1 LFTLIFRTALN
12 NELALCTMTEQLVEL
27 NVTGMHCNNCALSI
41 HKLLEKKGLNNIL
54 VDFASEEVKFSN
66 DNNTQLPDIIK
77 GIEQL
82 GFKVIDDATL
92 HTAKFYEKVE
102 NKFIFCAIFT
112 APLLLHMVLPW
123 HFLHMPMVQLSL
135 CLPVFIVGCLH
146 FGKSA
151 WHSVKGGVP
160 NMDVLIFVGSTSAFI
175 YSLVGTIQNL
185 GEQYQFYETCATIIT
200 LVLLG
205 NVFEKRSVNQTT
217 SAVKDLVRF
226 QQVNAN
232 RVIDGSVEVISARD
246 VRPGDT
252 LLVNQGDKIPVD
264 GEVLSGSASV
274 DEAMLT
280 GESVP
285 VDKEKYDKVI
295 GGTIVQNGNL
305 RMIATKVGSNTIL
318 SQIIELMKKAQAAK
332 PPVQKLGDKVAAI
345 FVPAVILIAL
355 ITFVLTY
362 FLGDAGLQKSL
373 MNAIAV
379 LVISCPCA
387 MGLATP
393 TAVMV
398 GLGRAAKN
406 GILIKGGDTIE
417 AVANTKYVVFDKT
430 GTLTT
435 GKFSIHDIKVEDGVD
450 IEHIRGIIVAIE
462 ERSNHPI
469 AKSLVDGLK
478 ALSQTKLILRSATEE
493 KGLGMRAEDVEGNNY
508 FLGTGKS
515 VDANDFNLSLY
526 KNQVL
531 LAQIAID
538 DTIKPEAATLIT
550 QLKKMGIVPVLLSGD
565 RKNRCQ
571 KVAKIVGIDEVHSEK
586 LPDEKLSVIDIYKQK
601 GKTVMIG
608 DGINDA
614 PALTKADVGVS
625 MNDASQI
632 AIQSARVILLNT
644 DLHSVIKFLQ
654 ISKHT
659 LLTIKQNLFWAF
671 AYNIIAIPVAA
682 LGFLNPMVGAFTMAF
697 SDVVVIGNSLRLK
710 RKRID

>member
-1 LFTLIFRTALN
+1 MA
-12 NELALCTMTEQLVEL
+12 EQLIEL

-54 VDFASEEVKFSN
+54 VDFAGEEVKFST
-66 DNNTQLPDIIK
+66 DNEAELPTIIK
-77 GIEQL
+77 DIEGL
-82 GFKVIDDATL
+82 GFKVVEDAAL
-92 HTAKFYEKVE
+92 HQLKFYEKVE

-112 APLLLHMVLPW
+112 APLLLHMVFPW
-123 HFLHMPMVQLSL
+123 HFLHNPIVQLIL

-151 WHSVKGGVP
+151 INSIRGGVP
-160 NMDVLIFVGSTSAFI
+160 NMDVLIFIGSTSAFI

-185 GEQYQFYETCATIIT
+185 GENYLFYETAATIIT

-205 NVFEKRSVNQTT
+205 NVFEKRSVTQTT
-217 SAVKDLVRF
+217 SAVKDLIKF

-232 RVIDGSVEVISARD
+232 RIIDGSVEVISAQE
-246 VRPGDT
+246 VKPGDT
-252 LLVNQGDKIPVD
+252 LIVNQGDKIPVD
-264 GEVLSGSASV
+264 GEILSGSASV

-285 VDKEKYDKVI
+285 IDKEKYDRVI
-295 GGTIVQNGNL
+295 GGTIVQNGTFHML
-305 RMIATKVGSNTIL
+305 ATKVGSNTIL
-318 SQIIELMKKAQAAK
+318 SQIIDLMKKAQAAK
-332 PPVQKLGDKVAAI
+332 PPVQKLGDKVAGI
-345 FVPAVILIAL
+345 FVPVVLLISL
-355 ITFVLTY
+355 VTFMVTY
-362 FLGDAGLQKSL
+362 FGGFEGLQTSL

-435 GKFSIHDIKVEDGVD
+435 GKFHIHNLK
-450 IEHIRGIIVAIE
+450 IENNANLEAVRGIITAIE

-469 AKSLVDGLK
+469 AKSLVNELK
-478 ALSQTKLILRSATEE
+478 TLPQTKLILRSVQEE
-493 KGLGMRAEDVEGNNY
+493 KGLGMRAEDVEGNHY

-515 VDANDFNLSLY
+515 TIESDFNIALY

-531 LAQIAID
+531 LAQIAIE
-538 DTIKPEAATLIT
+538 DTIKPEAAGLIAK
-550 QLKKMGIVPVLLSGD
+550 LKAMDIIPVLLSGD
-565 RKNRCQ
+565 KDNRCK
-571 KVAKIVGIDEVHSEK
+571 KVAQVLGIDEVHGEK
-586 LPDEKLSVIDIYKQK
+586 LPDEKLTVIDIYKQK

-644 DLHSVIKFLQ
+644 DLQSVIQFLQ

-659 LLTIKQNLFWAF
+659 LITIKQNLFWAF
-671 AYNIIAIPVAA
+671 AYNVVAIPVAA
-682 LGFLNPMVGAFTMAF
+682 LGFLNPMWGAFTMAF

-710 RKRID
+710 RKKLAP

>member
-1 LFTLIFRTALN
+1 MA
-12 NELALCTMTEQLVEL
+12 EQLVEL

-41 HKLLEKKGLNNIL
+41 HKLLEKKGLGNIL
-54 VDFASEEVKFSN
+54 VDFAGEEVKFSN
-66 DNNTQLPDIIK
+66 DNNAQLPEIIK
-77 GIEQL
+77 SIEQL
-82 GFKVIDDATL
+82 GFKVVDDPLT
-92 HTAKFYEKVE
+92 HMPKFYEKVE

-112 APLLLHMVLPW
+112 APLLLHMVFPW
-123 HFLHMPMVQLSL
+123 HVLHMPMVQLLL
-135 CLPVFIVGCLH
+135 CLPVFVVGCLH

-151 WHSVKGGVP
+151 FHSLKGGMP
-160 NMDVLIFVGSTSAFI
+160 NMDVLIFIGSTSAFV

-217 SAVKDLVRF
+217 SAVKDLVKF

-232 RVIDGSVEVISARD
+232 RIIDGTVEVISARD
-246 VRPGDT
+246 VRPGDI
-252 LLVNQGDKIPVD
+252 LVVNHGDKIPVD
-264 GEVLSGSASV
+264 GDILEGSASV
-274 DEAMLT
+274 DESMLT

-295 GGTIVQNGNL
+295 GGTIVQNGNF
-305 RMIATKVGSNTIL
+305 RMIATKVGSNTVL

-345 FVPAVILIAL
+345 FVPAVILISL

-362 FLGDAGLQKSL
+362 FLSDTGLQKSL

-417 AVANTKYVVFDKT
+417 AVANTNYVVFDKT

-435 GKFSIHDIKVEDGVD
+435 GKFSINDIKVEDGVD
-450 IEHIRGIIVAIE
+450 LEHIRGIIVAIE

-478 ALSQTKLILRSATEE
+478 GLPQIRLILRSATEE
-493 KGLGMRAEDVEGNNY
+493 KGLGMRAEDVDGNNY
-508 FLGTGKS
+508 FLGTGKT
-515 VDANDFNLSLY
+515 ANENDFNLSLY

-531 LAQIAID
+531 LAQVAID
-538 DTIKPEAATLIT
+538 DTIKPEASALISE
-550 QLKKMGIVPVLLSGD
+550 LKKMGIVPVLLSGD
-565 RKNRCQ
+565 RKNRCL
-571 KVAKIVGIDEVHSEK
+571 KVAKAIGITEVHAEK
-586 LPDEKLSVIDIYKQK
+586 LPDEKLTVIDIYKQK

-644 DLHSVIKFLQ
+644 DLGSVVKFLQ

-671 AYNIIAIPVAA
+671 AYNVIAIPVAA
-682 LGFLNPMVGAFTMAF
+682 LGFLNPMVGALTMAF
-697 SDVVVIGNSLRLK
+697 SDVVVIGNSIRLK
-710 RKRID
+710 RKNITR

>member
-1 LFTLIFRTALN
+1 MA
-12 NELALCTMTEQLVEL
+12 EQLIEL
-27 NVTGMHCNNCALSI
+27 NVTGMHCNNCALSV
-41 HKLLEKKGLNNIL
+41 HKLLEKKGLRNIL
-54 VDFASEEVKFSN
+54 VDFASEEVKFSTN
-66 DNNTQLPDIIK
+66 DDTKIPEIKK
-77 GIEQL
+77 GIENL
-82 GFKVIDDATL
+82 GFKVIDDISQHQPA
-92 HTAKFYEKVE
+92 FYEKVE
-102 NKFIFCAIFT
+102 NKFIFCALFT
-112 APLLLHMVLPW
+112 APLLLSMLLPW
-123 HFLHMPMVQLSL
+123 HFLHQPIVQLIL

-151 WHSVKGGVP
+151 WSSVKGGVP
-160 NMDVLIFVGSTSAFI
+160 NMDVLIFIGSTSAFV
-175 YSLVGTIQNL
+175 YSLVGTVQHL
-185 GEQYQFYETCATIIT
+185 GMQYQFYETCATIIT

-205 NVFEKRSVNQTT
+205 NIFEKRSVTQTT
-217 SAVKDLVRF
+217 SAVKDLIKF

-232 RVIDGSVEVISARD
+232 RVINGGVEVVSAKE

-264 GEVLSGSASV
+264 GEILSGSASV

-280 GESVP
+280 GESLP
-285 VDKEKYDKVI
+285 VEKEKYDKVI
-295 GGTIVQNGNL
+295 GGTILLNGNIHML
-305 RMIATKVGSNTIL
+305 ATKVGSNTIL

-332 PPVQKLGDKVAAI
+332 PPIQKLGDKVASI
-345 FVPAVILIAL
+345 FVPAVLLIAL
-355 ITFVLTY
+355 LTFTLTY
-362 FLGDAGLQKSL
+362 YVGHAGIQHAI

-435 GKFSIHDIKVEDGVD
+435 GKFKINKIKAEPGVD
-450 IEHIRGIIVAIE
+450 MEQVRGIIIAIE

-469 AKSLVDGLK
+469 AKSLVSGLK
-478 ALSQTKLILRSATEE
+478 NLPKQKVILKVAKEE
-493 KGLGMRAEDVEGNNY
+493 RGLGMRAEDVDGNNY
-508 FLGTGKS
+508 FLGTAKLNK
-515 VDANDFNLSLY
+515 DDHFNLSLY
-526 KNQVL
+526 KNQQL
-531 LAQIAID
+531 LAQVAID
-538 DTIKPEAATLIT
+538 DEIKPETKSLIS
-550 QLKKMGIVPVLLSGD
+550 QLKTMGIVPVLLSGD
-565 RKNRCQ
+565 KKDRCL
-571 KVAKIVGIDEVHSEK
+571 KVAAAIGIKDVHAEK
-586 LPDEKLSVIDIYKQK
+586 LPDEKLKVIDIYKQK
-601 GKTVMIG
+601 GKTIMIG

-614 PALTKADVGVS
+614 PALTQADVGVS
-625 MNDASQI
+625 MNDASHV
-632 AIQSARVILLNT
+632 AIQSASVVLLNT

-697 SDVVVIGNSLRLK
+697 SDVIVIGNSLRLK
-710 RKRID
+710 IKKVD

>member
-1 LFTLIFRTALN
+1 
-12 NELALCTMTEQLVEL
+12 MTEQLVEL

-54 VDFASEEVKFSN
+54 VDFAGEEVKFSN
-66 DNNTQLPDIIK
+66 DGAIQLPEIIK

-82 GFKVIDDATL
+82 GFKVVDEGAL
-92 HTAKFYEKVE
+92 HEPKLYEKVE

-112 APLLLHMVLPW
+112 APLLLHMVFPW
-123 HFLHMPMVQLSL
+123 HLLHMPMVQLLL

-151 WHSVKGGVP
+151 FHSVKGGVP
-160 NMDVLIFVGSTSAFI
+160 NMDVLIFIGSTSAFV
-175 YSLVGTIQNL
+175 YSLVGTIQHL

-217 SAVKDLVRF
+217 SAVKDLIKF

-232 RVIDGSVEVISARD
+232 RVIDGTIEVINARD
-246 VRPGDT
+246 VRAGDT
-252 LLVNQGDKIPVD
+252 LIVNHGDKIPVD
-264 GEVLSGSASV
+264 GDILEGNASV

-295 GGTIVQNGNL
+295 GGTIVVNGNF

-332 PPVQKLGDKVAAI
+332 PPVQKLGDKVASI
-345 FVPAVILIAL
+345 FVPAVILIAV
-355 ITFVLTY
+355 ITFVATY
-362 FLGDAGLQKSL
+362 FLTDKGLQVSL

-417 AVANTKYVVFDKT
+417 AVANTKYIVFDKT

-435 GKFSIHDIKVEDGVD
+435 GKFSINDIKVEDGVD
-450 IEHIRGIIVAIE
+450 LEHIRGIIIAIE

-478 ALSQTKLILRSATEE
+478 ELPKSKLILRSATEE
-493 KGLGMRAEDVEGNNY
+493 KGLGMRAEDVDGNTY
-508 FLGTGKS
+508 FLGTGKT
-515 VDANDFNLSLY
+515 ANENDFNLSLY

-538 DTIKPEAATLIT
+538 DTIKPEASALISE
-550 QLKKMGIVPVLLSGD
+550 LRKMGIVPVLLSGD
-565 RKNRCQ
+565 RKNRCL
-571 KVAKIVGIDEVHSEK
+571 KVAKAIGIDEVHAEK
-586 LPDEKLSVIDIYKQK
+586 LPDEKLTIIDIYKQK
-601 GKTVMIG
+601 GKTIMIG

-644 DLHSVIKFLQ
+644 DLGSVVKFLQ

-671 AYNIIAIPVAA
+671 AYNVIAIPVAA

-710 RKRID
+710 RKGLD

>member
-1 LFTLIFRTALN
+1 
-12 NELALCTMTEQLVEL
+12 MTEQLVEL

-54 VDFASEEVKFSN
+54 VDFAGEEVKFSN
-66 DNNTQLPDIIK
+66 DTETQLPEIIK
-77 GIEQL
+77 SIEQL
-82 GFKVIDDATL
+82 GFKVVDNPAL
-92 HTAKFYEKVE
+92 HEAKFYEKVE
-102 NKFIFCAIFT
+102 NKFLFCAIFT

-123 HFLHMPMVQLSL
+123 HVLHMPLVQLLL

-151 WHSVKGGVP
+151 FHSVKGGVP
-160 NMDVLIFVGSTSAFI
+160 NMDVLIFIGSTSAFV
-175 YSLVGTIQNL
+175 YSVVGTIQNL
-185 GEQYQFYETCATIIT
+185 GPQYQFYETCATIIT

-217 SAVKDLVRF
+217 SAVKDLIKF

-232 RVIDGSVEVISARD
+232 RIVDGTIEVINASD
-246 VRPGDT
+246 VRAGDI
-252 LLVNQGDKIPVD
+252 LIVNQGDKVPVD
-264 GEVLSGSASV
+264 GDIFEGSAAV

-280 GESVP
+280 GESLP
-285 VDKEKYDKVI
+285 VDKNKYDKVI
-295 GGTIVQNGNL
+295 GGTIVQNGNF
-305 RMIATKVGSNTIL
+305 RMIATKVGSNTVL

-332 PPVQKLGDKVAAI
+332 PPVQKLGDKVASI
-345 FVPAVILIAL
+345 FVPAVILIAA
-355 ITFVLTY
+355 ITFVATY
-362 FLGDAGLQKSL
+362 FLSDAGLQKSL

-398 GLGRAAKN
+398 GLGRAAKS

-435 GKFSIHDIKVEDGVD
+435 GKFSINDIKVEGDVA

-469 AKSLVDGLK
+469 AKSLVVGLK
-478 ALSQTKLILRSATEE
+478 DLPKNKVILRVATEE
-493 KGLGMRAEDVEGNNY
+493 KGLGMRAEDVDGNNY
-508 FLGTGKS
+508 FLGTGKT
-515 VDANDFNLSLY
+515 ANADDFNLSLY

-538 DTIKPEAATLIT
+538 DTIKPEALSLIT
-550 QLKKMGIVPVLLSGD
+550 QLKQMGITPVLLSGD
-565 RKNRCQ
+565 RKNRCLKLA
-571 KVAKIVGIDEVHSEK
+571 KVIGIDEVHGEK

-601 GKTVMIG
+601 GKTIMIG

-614 PALTKADVGVS
+614 PALTQADVGVS

-632 AIQSARVILLNT
+632 AIQSAKVILLNT
-644 DLHSVIKFLQ
+644 DLGSVVKFLQ

-671 AYNIIAIPVAA
+671 AYNVIAIPVAA

-697 SDVVVIGNSLRLK
+697 SDVVVIGNSIRLK
-710 RKRID
+710 SKRIAP

>member
-1 LFTLIFRTALN
+1 MA
-12 NELALCTMTEQLVEL
+12 EQLIEL
-27 NVTGMHCNNCALSI
+27 NVTGMHCNNCALSV
-41 HKLLEKKGLNNIL
+41 HKLLEKKGLQNIL
-54 VDFASEEVKFSN
+54 VDFASEEVKFSK
-66 DNNTQLPDIIK
+66 DNHADLPDIIK
-77 GIEQL
+77 SIEQL
-82 GFKVIDDATL
+82 GYKVVDDPAT
-92 HTAKFYEKVE
+92 HAPKFYEKVE
-102 NKFIFCAIFT
+102 NKFVFCAIFT
-112 APLLLHMVLPW
+112 APLLLHMVSPW
-123 HFLHMPMVQLSL
+123 HVLHMPIAQLLL

-151 WHSVKGGVP
+151 WHSVKGSVP
-160 NMDVLIFVGSTSAFI
+160 NMDVLIFIGSTSAFI

-205 NVFEKRSVNQTT
+205 NVFEKRSVSQTT
-217 SAVKDLVRF
+217 SAVKDLVKI

-232 RVIDGSVEVISARD
+232 RIIDGTVKVISARD

-252 LLVNQGDKIPVD
+252 LIVNHGDKVPVD
-264 GEVLSGSASV
+264 GDILEGNASV
-274 DEAMLT
+274 DESMLT
-280 GESVP
+280 GESIP
-285 VDKEKYDKVI
+285 VDKAKYDKII
-295 GGTIVQNGNL
+295 GGTIVVQGNF
-305 RMIATKVGSNTIL
+305 RMIATKTGSNTVL

-345 FVPAVILIAL
+345 FVPAVIIIAL

-362 FLGDAGLQKSL
+362 FLTDKGLQQSL

-398 GLGRAAKN
+398 GLGRAAKG

-435 GKFSIHDIKVEDGVD
+435 GKFSIEDIK
-450 IEHIRGIIVAIE
+450 IEGDTTIEQVRGIIIAIE

-469 AKSLVDGLK
+469 AKSLVNGLK
-478 ALSQTKLILRSATEE
+478 GLPQNKVILKLVSEE
-493 KGLGMRAEDVEGNNY
+493 KGLGMRAEDVEGNHY

-515 VDANDFNLSLY
+515 KNDGDFNISLY
-526 KNQVL
+526 KNQAL

-538 DTIKPEAATLIT
+538 DTIKPEAVTLIA
-550 QLKKMGIVPVLLSGD
+550 QLKNMGIVPVLLSGD
-565 RKNRCQ
+565 RQNRCM
-571 KVAKIVGIDEVHSEK
+571 KVAKAIGIDEVHGEK
-586 LPDEKLSVIDIYKQK
+586 LPDEKLTVIDIYKQK

-644 DLHSVIKFLQ
+644 DLHSVVKFLQ

-659 LLTIKQNLFWAF
+659 LLTIRQNLFWAF
-671 AYNIIAIPVAA
+671 AYNVVAIPIAA
-682 LGFLNPMVGAFTMAF
+682 LGFLNPMIGAFTMAF
-697 SDVVVIGNSLRLK
+697 SDVVVIGNSIRLK
-710 RKRID
+710 SKKID

>member
-1 LFTLIFRTALN
+1 MA
-12 NELALCTMTEQLVEL
+12 EQLIEL
-27 NVTGMHCNNCALSI
+27 NVTGMHCNNCALSV
-41 HKLLEKKGLNNIL
+41 HKLLERKGLQNIH

-66 DNNTQLPDIIK
+66 NNDADLAIIK
-77 GIEQL
+77 KDIEGL
-82 GFKVIDDATL
+82 GYKIVEDPDQQVTP
-92 HTAKFYEKVE
+92 FYEKIE
-102 NKFIFCAIFT
+102 NKFIFCAILT
-112 APLLLHMVLPW
+112 VPLLLHMILSW
-123 HFLHMPMVQLSL
+123 HFLHLPLVQLLL
-135 CLPVFIVGCLH
+135 CTPVFIVGCLH

-151 WHSVKGGVP
+151 INSIKGGVP
-160 NMDVLIFVGSTSAFI
+160 NMDVLIFVGSSAAFI
-175 YSLVGTIQNL
+175 YSLIGTIENL
-185 GEQYQFYETCATIIT
+185 GEQYQFYETCATIIS

-205 NVFEKRSVNQTT
+205 NVLEKRSVTQTT
-217 SAVKDLVRF
+217 SAVKDLVKI

-232 RVIDGSVEVISARD
+232 RVVNGNVEVISAKE

-252 LLVNQGDKIPVD
+252 LLVNMGDKIPVD

-285 VDKEKYDKVI
+285 VEKEKYDKVI
-295 GGTIVQNGNL
+295 GGTIVQHGNI
-305 RMIATKVGSNTIL
+305 RMLATKVGSNTVL

-355 ITFVLTY
+355 LTFVITY
-362 FLGDAGLQKSL
+362 FVVHTGLQIAL

-417 AVANTKYVVFDKT
+417 AVAHTKYVVFDKT

-435 GKFSIHDIKVEDGVD
+435 GKFHIKDIKAEENANLDQ
-450 IEHIRGIIVAIE
+450 IRGIIVAIE

-469 AKSLVDGLK
+469 AKSFVNELK
-478 ALSQTKLILRSATEE
+478 QLPQTKLILKSAKEE
-493 KGLGMRAEDVEGNNY
+493 KGLGMRAEDVEGNHY
-508 FLGTGKS
+508 FFGSGKS
-515 VDANDFNLSLY
+515 KDESDFNLSLY
-526 KNQVL
+526 KNQKL
-531 LAQIAID
+531 LAQIAIED
-538 DTIKPEAATLIT
+538 EIKPDAATLVA
-550 QLKKMGIVPVLLSGD
+550 QLKKMDIIPVLLSGD
-565 RKNRCQ
+565 KNSRCL
-571 KVAKIVGIDEVHSEK
+571 KVAKLIGIEDVHGEK
-586 LPDEKLSVIDIYKQK
+586 LPDEKLTIIDIYKQK
-601 GKTVMIG
+601 GKTIMIG

-614 PALTKADVGVS
+614 PALTQADVGVS
-625 MNDASQI
+625 MNDASQV
-632 AIQSARVILLNT
+632 AIQSAKVVLLNT
-644 DLHSVIKFLQ
+644 DLHSVVKFLQ

-659 LLTIKQNLFWAF
+659 LITIKQNLFWAF

-682 LGFLNPMVGAFTMAF
+682 LGFLNPMVGAFAMAF

-710 RKRID
+710 TKKLS

>member
-1 LFTLIFRTALN
+1 
-12 NELALCTMTEQLVEL
+12 MTEQLVEL

-41 HKLLEKKGLNNIL
+41 HRLLEKKGLGNIL
-54 VDFASEEVKFSN
+54 VDFAGEEVKFSN
-66 DNNTQLPDIIK
+66 HNNTQLPEIIK

-82 GFKVIDDATL
+82 GFKVVDDPAL
-92 HTAKFYEKVE
+92 HIPKFYEKVE

-112 APLLLHMVLPW
+112 APLLLHMVFPW
-123 HFLHMPMVQLSL
+123 HVLHMPMVQLLL

-151 WHSVKGGVP
+151 FHSVKSGVP
-160 NMDVLIFVGSTSAFI
+160 NMDVLIFIGSTSAFI
-175 YSLVGTIQNL
+175 YSLVGTIQNM

-217 SAVKDLVRF
+217 SAVKDLIKF

-232 RVIDGSVEVISARD
+232 RIIDGTVEVINARD
-246 VRPGDT
+246 VRSGDI
-252 LLVNQGDKIPVD
+252 LIVNHGDKIPVD
-264 GEVLSGSASV
+264 GDILEGIASV
-274 DEAMLT
+274 DESMLT

-295 GGTIVQNGNL
+295 GGTIVQHGNF

-332 PPVQKLGDKVAAI
+332 PPVQKLGDKVASI
-345 FVPAVILIAL
+345 FVPAVILISL

-362 FLGDAGLQKSL
+362 FLSDVGLQRSL

-435 GKFSIHDIKVEDGVD
+435 GKFSIHDIKVENGADL
-450 IEHIRGIIVAIE
+450 EQIRGIIVAIE

-469 AKSLVDGLK
+469 AKSLIEGLK
-478 ALSQTKLILRSATEE
+478 TLPQSKLILRSATEE
-493 KGLGMRAEDVEGNNY
+493 KGLGMRAEDVEGNTY
-508 FLGTGKS
+508 FLGTGKTENE
-515 VDANDFNLSLY
+515 NDFNLSLY

-538 DTIKPEAATLIT
+538 DTIKPEAASLIT
-550 QLKKMGIVPVLLSGD
+550 QLKKMGLVPVLLSGD
-565 RKNRCQ
+565 RKSRCL
-571 KVAKIVGIDEVHSEK
+571 KVAKAIGITEVHAEK

-601 GKTVMIG
+601 DKTGMIG

-644 DLHSVIKFLQ
+644 DLNSVVKFLQ

-671 AYNIIAIPVAA
+671 AYNVIAIPVAA
-682 LGFLNPMVGAFTMAF
+682 LGFLNPMMGAFTMAF

-710 RKRID
+710 RKRLN

>member
-1 LFTLIFRTALN
+1 
-12 NELALCTMTEQLVEL
+12 MTEQLIEL

-41 HKLLEKKGLNNIL
+41 HKLLEKKGLQNIL
-54 VDFASEEVKFSN
+54 VDFAGEEVKFSN
-66 DNNTQLPDIIK
+66 NTAADLPGIIK
-77 GIEQL
+77 DIEGL
-82 GFKVIDDATL
+82 GFKVVDDPALQVTP
-92 HTAKFYEKVE
+92 FYEKVE
-102 NKFIFCAIFT
+102 NKFVFCAILT
-112 APLLLHMVLPW
+112 VPLLLHMVLPW
-123 HFLHMPMVQLSL
+123 HFLHEPIVQLLL
-135 CLPVFIVGCLH
+135 CLPVFLVGCFH

-151 WHSVKGGVP
+151 FNSIRGGVP
-160 NMDVLIFVGSTSAFI
+160 NMDVLIFVGSSAAFI
-175 YSLVGTIQNL
+175 YSLVGTIENL
-185 GEQYQFYETCATIIT
+185 GEHYQFYETCATIIT

-205 NVFEKRSVNQTT
+205 NVLEKRSVTQTT
-217 SAVKDLVRF
+217 SAVKDLVKI

-232 RVIDGSVEVISARD
+232 LVVNGGIEVISAKE

-252 LLVNQGDKIPVD
+252 LLVNTGDKIPVD

-280 GESVP
+280 GESIP
-285 VDKEKYDKVI
+285 VEKEKYDKVI
-295 GGTIVQNGNL
+295 GGTIIQHGNI
-305 RMIATKVGSNTIL
+305 RMMATKVGANTVL
-318 SQIIELMKKAQAAK
+318 AQIIELMKKAQAAK

-355 ITFVLTY
+355 ITFTLTFY
-362 FLGDAGLQKSL
+362 LGHAGMQVSL

-417 AVANTKYVVFDKT
+417 AVAHTKYVVFDKT

-435 GKFSIHDIKVEDGVD
+435 GKFHINNIKAEKGHSL
-450 IEHIRGIIVAIE
+450 ELIRGIVLAIE

-469 AKSLVDGLK
+469 AKSLVNGLK
-478 ALSQTKLILRSATEE
+478 KLPQTKLILKSAQEE
-493 KGLGMRAEDVEGNNY
+493 KGLGMRAEDVDGNHY
-508 FLGTGKS
+508 FLGSGKS
-515 VDANDFNLSLY
+515 SDESGFNLSLY
-526 KNQVL
+526 KNQKL
-531 LAQIAID
+531 MAQIAIED
-538 DTIKPEAATLIT
+538 EIKPDAATLIA
-550 QLKKMGIVPVLLSGD
+550 QLKKMNIIPVLLSGD
-565 RKNRCQ
+565 KQNRCL
-571 KVAKIVGIDEVHSEK
+571 KVAELIGIDEVHSEK
-586 LPDEKLSVIDIYKQK
+586 LPDEKLAVIDIYKQK
-601 GKTVMIG
+601 GKTIMIG

-625 MNDASQI
+625 MNDASQV

-644 DLHSVIKFLQ
+644 DLHSVVKFLQ

-671 AYNIIAIPVAA
+671 AYNIIAIPIAA

-710 RKRID
+710 RKRLD

>member
-1 LFTLIFRTALN
+1 MA
-12 NELALCTMTEQLVEL
+12 EQLIEL
-27 NVTGMHCNNCALSI
+27 NVTGMHCNNCALSV
-41 HKLLEKKGLNNIL
+41 HKLLEKKGLQNIL
-54 VDFASEEVKFSN
+54 VDFASEEVKFSK
-66 DNNTQLPDIIK
+66 DNHADLPDIIK
-77 GIEQL
+77 SIEQL
-82 GFKVIDDATL
+82 GYKVVDDPAT
-92 HTAKFYEKVE
+92 HAPKFYEKVE
-102 NKFIFCAIFT
+102 NKFVFCAIFT
-112 APLLLHMVLPW
+112 VPLLLHMISPW
-123 HFLHMPMVQLSL
+123 HVLHMPIVQLLL

-160 NMDVLIFVGSTSAFI
+160 NMDVLIFIGSTSAFI
-175 YSLVGTIQNL
+175 YSLVGTIQDL

-205 NVFEKRSVNQTT
+205 NVFEKRSVSQTT
-217 SAVKDLVRF
+217 SAVKDLVKI

-232 RVIDGSVEVISARD
+232 RIIDGTVEVISARD

-252 LLVNQGDKIPVD
+252 LIVNHGDKVPVD
-264 GEVLSGSASV
+264 GDILEGNASV
-274 DEAMLT
+274 DESMLT
-280 GESVP
+280 GESIP
-285 VDKEKYDKVI
+285 VDKAKYDKII
-295 GGTIVQNGNL
+295 GGTIVVQGNF
-305 RMIATKVGSNTIL
+305 RMIATKTGSNTVL

-345 FVPAVILIAL
+345 FVPAVIIIAL

-362 FLGDAGLQKSL
+362 FLTDKGLQQSL

-398 GLGRAAKN
+398 GLGRAAKG

-417 AVANTKYVVFDKT
+417 AVADTKYVVFDKT

-435 GKFSIHDIKVEDGVD
+435 GKFSIEDIK
-450 IEHIRGIIVAIE
+450 IEGDTTIEQVRGIIIAIE

-469 AKSLVDGLK
+469 AKSLVNGLK
-478 ALSQTKLILRSATEE
+478 GLPQNKVILKLVSEE
-493 KGLGMRAEDVEGNNY
+493 KGLGMRAEDVEGNHY

-515 VDANDFNLSLY
+515 KNDGDFNVSLY
-526 KNQVL
+526 KNQAL

-538 DTIKPEAATLIT
+538 DTIKPEAVTLIA
-550 QLKKMGIVPVLLSGD
+550 QLKNMGIVPVLLSGD
-565 RKNRCQ
+565 RQNRCM
-571 KVAKIVGIDEVHSEK
+571 KVAKAIGIDEVHGEK
-586 LPDEKLSVIDIYKQK
+586 LPDEKLTVIDIYKQK

-644 DLHSVIKFLQ
+644 DLHSVVKFLQ

-659 LLTIKQNLFWAF
+659 LLTIRQNLFWAF
-671 AYNIIAIPVAA
+671 AYNVVAIPIAA
-682 LGFLNPMVGAFTMAF
+682 LGFLNPMIGAFTMAF
-697 SDVVVIGNSLRLK
+697 SDVVVIGNSIRLK
-710 RKRID
+710 SKKIN